1 MKRKKGGNCGQ
12 LQTNA
17 QKSFCYTVFRL
28 LLLALIVVE
37 AAVIATMLI
46 IEPPGTEL
54 QFSKDLIR
62 ARLCCNTSQ
71 RGTIIPL
78 AFPILLIDDN
88 LAE

>member
-1 MKRKKGGNCGQ
+1 MPFCC
-12 LQTNA
+12 NA
-17 QKSFCYTVFRL
+17 LRL
-28 LLLALIVVE
+28 PLLALIAVE

-54 QFSKDLIR
+54 RFSKDLIR

-78 AFPILLIDDN
+78 AFPILLIGQFKLPTLP
-88 LAE
+88 LAAKQ